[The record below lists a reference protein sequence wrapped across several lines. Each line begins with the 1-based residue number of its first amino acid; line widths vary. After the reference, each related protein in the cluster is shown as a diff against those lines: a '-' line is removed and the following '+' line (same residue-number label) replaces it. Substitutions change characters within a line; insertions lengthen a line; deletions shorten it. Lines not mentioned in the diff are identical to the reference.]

1 MTAEELLNKH
11 YFNIIIDIRETFV
24 SPSNISEAMIEFA
37 KIKVEEA
44 LICAA
49 GKAML
54 SNDVYDYVEGVFSPD
69 EWFDKESIL
78 NAYPLE
84 NIK

>member
-1 MTAEELLNKH
+1 MTAEEFLIEN
-11 YFNIIIDIRETFV
+11 YEVNYADRDIVEV
-24 SPSNISEAMIEFA
+24 MVKFA

-49 GKAML
+49 GKVML